1 MFLERL
7 STISSR
13 IEDARA
19 LSLVAEDGIPVEWVS
34 SSPDLDLELLS
45 AELVAQAR
53 AISHDSRELAV
64 GDVQLFSVT
73 TDRYTFFV
81 SAVAKGYYLFLV
93 LGDRGSYGRARFELR
108 RARLAFEHDL
118 S

>member
-7 STISSR
+7 SSISSR
-13 IEDARA
+13 IADTRA
-19 LSLVAEDGIPVEWVS
+19 LSLVAADGVPVEWVS

-45 AELVAQAR
+45 AEMVAQAR
-53 AISHDSRELAV
+53 AISDDNRELAV
-64 GDVQLFSVT
+64 GDVQQFSVT
-73 TDRYTFFV
+73 TDRYTFIV

-93 LGDRGSYGRARFELR
+93 LGERGSYGRARFELR
-108 RARLAFEHDL
+108 RARLAFEDDL